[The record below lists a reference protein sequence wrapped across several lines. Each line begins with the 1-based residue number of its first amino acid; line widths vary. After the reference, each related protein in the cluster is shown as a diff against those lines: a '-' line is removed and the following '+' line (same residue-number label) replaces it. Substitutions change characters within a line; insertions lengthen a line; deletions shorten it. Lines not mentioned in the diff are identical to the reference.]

1 MNRAKRKAR
10 QAGNKQKSRDTD
22 DNNTHNGMDDVE
34 KKIKIEVKE
43 ESTSSCGTAI
53 IALYYFVFVMN
64 VFIYN
69 YCRNGNW

>member
-53 IALYYFVFVMN
+53 IALYYFVFFIN
-64 VFIYN
+64 VLIYN

>member
-22 DNNTHNGMDDVE
+22 DNNTHNSMDDVE

-53 IALYYFVFVMN
+53 IALYYFVFFIN
-64 VFIYN
+64 VLIYN
-69 YCRNGNW
+69 YYRNGNW

>member
-53 IALYYFVFVMN
+53 IALYYFVFFIN
-64 VFIYN
+64 VLIYN
-69 YCRNGNW
+69 YYRNGNW